1 MFIVLT
7 CPLNDPTDAAAR
19 QARQRAVAAATI
31 NTLFWTDGMDLF
43 VFESHLSAPEVR
55 DALAADAELSRSL
68 RPVTVLQCRAFRDIA
83 ASGGIDEHLLRK
95 ACDL

>member
-7 CPLNDPTDAAAR
+7 CPLKDPTDADA
-19 QARQRAVAAATI
+19 QEARQRVVSAATI

-43 VFESHLSAPEVR
+43 IFESHLSAPEVR
-55 DALAADAELSRSL
+55 DTLAADAELSRL
-68 RPVTVLQCRAFRDIA
+68 VRPVTVLQCRVFGDVA
-83 ASGGIDEHLLRK
+83 ASGGIDEHLLRQ

>member
-19 QARQRAVAAATI
+19 EARQHAVAAATI

-43 VFESHLSAPEVR
+43 IFESHLSAPDVR
-55 DALAADAELSRSL
+55 EALAADAELSRFL
-68 RPVTVLQCRAFRDIA
+68 RPVTVLQCRAFRNVA
-83 ASGGIDEHLLRK
+83 ATVGIDERLLRR